1 MTSGGSVKRHG
12 RVDDVTLECRQSR
25 GLRLVDAS
33 RQHVRYAFRRLRK
46 SPGFTVTALATLAIR
61 LGAHLTIFAVV
72 DASQGA
78 GYPAKRCL

>member
-1 MTSGGSVKRHG
+1 
-12 RVDDVTLECRQSR
+12 
-25 GLRLVDAS
+25 
-33 RQHVRYAFRRLRK
+33 VRYAFRRLRK
-46 SPGFTVTALATLAIR
+46 SPGFTVTALATLAIC